1 MTTALNV
8 MFCEEMVAPFQ
19 GTLSPSAAKPALVM
33 DAWKGTDL
41 PLNIMRPERASYED
55 LCRAHIQ
62 SYVDGILDC
71 SIQNGFGT
79 KSPELAASLPWTSGA
94 LLSAARYAIS
104 SRQNVCAPVSGFHH
118 AGPGNPQGFCTFNGL
133 MVAALALLASGEA
146 KKVFI
151 LDCDQHYGNGTDE
164 IINYLGIPSSSVQHF
179 TAGDD
184 YYRPDQ
190 IGEFWGRVGREF
202 HMAADAD
209 VVLYQAG
216 ADPHINDP
224 YGGWMT
230 TDQLRRRDR
239 LVFQLGK
246 MYGIPIA
253 WDFAGGYQRDASG
266 GIPEV
271 IKIHTNTAR
280 ECLE

>member
-1 MTTALNV
+1 MY
-8 MFCEEMVAPFQ
+8 CSEMVAPMQ
-19 GTLSPSAAKPALVM
+19 GTLSPSAAKPAQVM
-33 DAWKGTDL
+33 RAWSDSLL
-41 PLNIMRPERASYED
+41 PMNIIRPERASYED

-164 IINYLGIPSSSVQHF
+164 IIDYLNVPTSSVYHF
-179 TAGDD
+179 TAGKQYD
-184 YYRPDQ
+184 RPEHVNSFWSRLEY
-190 IGEFWGRVGREF
+190 EFRSAEGC
-202 HMAADAD
+202 D

-239 LVFQLGK
+239 LVFQLAK
-246 MYGIPIA
+246 KAGIPVA
-253 WDFAGGYQRDASG
+253 WDFAGGYQRDATG
-266 GIPEV
+266 GISEV

-280 ECLE
+280 ECLEQMV

>member
-1 MTTALNV
+1 MY
-8 MFCEEMVAPFQ
+8 CSEMVAPMQ
-19 GTLSPSAAKPALVM
+19 GTLSPSAAKPAQVM
-33 DAWKGTDL
+33 RAWSDSLL
-41 PLNIMRPERASYED
+41 PMNIIRPERASYED

-133 MVAALALLASGEA
+133 MVAALALLATGDA
-146 KKVFI
+146 QRVFI

-164 IINYLGIPSSSVQHF
+164 IIDYLGVPTSQIYHF
-179 TAGDD
+179 TAGKQYD
-184 YYRPDQ
+184 RPEQ
-190 IGEFWGRVGREF
+190 VNSFWSRLEYEFRSAEGC
-202 HMAADAD
+202 D

-280 ECLE
+280 ECLEQMV